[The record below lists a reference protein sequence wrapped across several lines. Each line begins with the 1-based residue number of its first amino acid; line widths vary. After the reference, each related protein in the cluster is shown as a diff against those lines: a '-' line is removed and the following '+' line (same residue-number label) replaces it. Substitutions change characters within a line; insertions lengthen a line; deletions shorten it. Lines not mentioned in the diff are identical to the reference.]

1 MLNIDIDSV
10 ASDAT
15 HCRYRIIRDEE
26 IFVILNQIA
35 TISAGHPFRGKIP
48 EVDSGSLAV
57 VQMRDTTPEA
67 GVDWSMCLRSEPT
80 SKKEPDCL
88 QTGDILVAAR
98 GNQNYAVL
106 VDINN
111 APLPAVAAP
120 HFYVV
125 RLMSEVLSPEFLAWQ
140 LNQPPCQ
147 RYFELHAEG
156 SAAKSIRRQVLE
168 ETPIGI
174 PSLTRQQA
182 IMNMVNTLRE
192 ERRLMQQL
200 QRNGEQMMHTIAAS
214 LLEQFGLPAA

>member
-1 MLNIDIDSV
+1 MKSF
-10 ASDAT
+10 
-15 HCRYRIIRDEE
+15 
-26 IFVILNQIA
+26 FVNLNQIA

-48 EVDSGSLAV
+48 EVNSGSLAV
-57 VQMRDTTPEA
+57 VQMRDTTPEG
-67 GVDWSMCLRSEPT
+67 GVDWSACLRSEPT
-80 SKKEPDCL
+80 SKKEPDWL
-88 QTGDILVAAR
+88 QSGDILVAAR

-106 VDINN
+106 VDINS

-125 RLMSEVLSPEFLAWQ
+125 RLQNRALSPEFLAWQ

-168 ETPIGI
+168 DTPIGI
-174 PSLTRQQA
+174 PSLARQQA

-200 QRNGEQMMHTIAAS
+200 QCNGEQIMHAIAAS
-214 LLEQFGLPAA
+214 LLEPFDQPAA

>member
-1 MLNIDIDSV
+1 
-10 ASDAT
+10 
-15 HCRYRIIRDEE
+15 
-26 IFVILNQIA
+26 
-35 TISAGHPFRGKIP
+35 
-48 EVDSGSLAV
+48 
-57 VQMRDTTPEA
+57 
-67 GVDWSMCLRSEPT
+67 
-80 SKKEPDCL
+80 
-88 QTGDILVAAR
+88 
-98 GNQNYAVL
+98 
-106 VDINN
+106 
-111 APLPAVAAP
+111 
-120 HFYVV
+120 
-125 RLMSEVLSPEFLAWQ
+125 MSEVLSPEFLAWQ

>member
-1 MLNIDIDSV
+1 MK
-10 ASDAT
+10 
-15 HCRYRIIRDEE
+15 RF
-26 IFVILNQIA
+26 FVNLNQIA

-67 GVDWSMCLRSEPT
+67 GVDWSMCLRTEPT
-80 SKKEPDCL
+80 SKKEPDWL

-106 VDINN
+106 VDISD
-111 APLPAVAAP
+111 APFPAVAAP

-125 RLMSEVLSPEFLAWQ
+125 RLHSEALSPEFLAWQ

-147 RYFELHAEG
+147 HYFELHAEG

-174 PSLTRQQA
+174 PSLARQAA
-182 IMNMVNTLRE
+182 IMNMAHSLRE
-192 ERRLMQQL
+192 ERHLMQRL
-200 QRNGEQMMHTIAAS
+200 QRNGEQMMHAIAAS
-214 LLEQFGLPAA
+214 LLELPDHEQSDQPAREAR

>member
-1 MLNIDIDSV
+1 MN
-10 ASDAT
+10 
-15 HCRYRIIRDEE
+15 
-26 IFVILNQIA
+26 LNQIA

-48 EVDSGSLAV
+48 EFDSGSMAV
-57 VQMRDTTPEA
+57 VQMRDASPEA
-67 GVDWSMCLRSEPT
+67 GVDWSACLRTEPT
-80 SKKEPDCL
+80 SKKEPDWL

-98 GNQNYAVL
+98 GSTNYAVL
-106 VDINN
+106 VDIRH

-125 RLMSEVLSPEFLAWQ
+125 RLQSEAHSPEFLAWQ
-140 LNQPPCQ
+140 LNQIPCQ

-156 SAAKSIRRQVLE
+156 SMSKSIRRQVLE

-200 QRNGEQMMHTIAAS
+200 QRNGEQMMHAIAAS
-214 LLEQFGLPAA
+214 LLEQPDQPAVRLAGNSQA

>member
-1 MLNIDIDSV
+1 MN
-10 ASDAT
+10 
-15 HCRYRIIRDEE
+15 
-26 IFVILNQIA
+26 LNQIA

-57 VQMRDTTPEA
+57 VQMRDTTPEG

-80 SKKEPDCL
+80 SKKEPDWL
-88 QTGDILVAAR
+88 QTGDILVATR

-106 VDINN
+106 VDTSS
-111 APLPAVAAP
+111 APLPVVAAP

-125 RLMSEVLSPEFLAWQ
+125 RLHSEALSPEFLAWQ

-147 RYFELHAEG
+147 HYFELHAEG

-174 PSLTRQQA
+174 PSLARQAA
-182 IMNMVNTLRE
+182 IMNMAHSLRE
-192 ERRLMQQL
+192 ERHLMQRL
-200 QRNGEQMMHTIAAS
+200 QRNGEQMMHAIAAS
-214 LLEQFGLPAA
+214 LLE